1 MYKILLT
8 GGTGFFSS
16 NWILDTKIYFII
28 LHLLEKKIKNKF
40 LKSFKVN
47 FRNTNEIVKNLKKV
61 KPQIIIHNAA
71 ITDVDY
77 CEKIR
82 KFPKK

>member
-16 NWILDTKIYFII
+16 NWILDTKNLFHNFA
-28 LHLLEKKIKNKF
+28 LVRKKNKNKF

-47 FRNTNEIVKNLKKV
+47 FRNTN
-61 KPQIIIHNAA
+61 
-71 ITDVDY
+71 
-77 CEKIR
+77 
-82 KFPKK
+82 